1 MNKKISNKH
10 NSSNSSNISIEINPE
25 WNYDN
30 KNFTDFIGIEFISY
44 YSSTE
49 HITFSLLNNTYNPYN
64 LKQKIE
70 ENVNSILEDTF
81 ENGENYFKLIY
92 KNETGNIVKTE
103 KISNSQICEL
113 YGKDYHSSLFRK
125 FYF

>member
-1 MNKKISNKH
+1 MNKKK
-10 NSSNSSNISIEINPE
+10 SNILNIQPCYIDLD
-25 WNYDN
+25 WLYDN
-30 KNFTDFIGIEFISY
+30 KKFTDFIGIEFISY
-44 YSSTE
+44 YSSCE
-49 HITFSLLNNTYNPYN
+49 HIIFSLSNNTFNASN

-70 ENVNSILEDTF
+70 ENINAILEDTF

-92 KNETGNIVKTE
+92 KNENGNIVKTE
-103 KISNSQICEL
+103 KINNSQICEL